1 MATNEPQTVSQF
13 AQEKPEPT
21 ELERIQQRIA
31 DYKVGF
37 TVNSAGVI
45 NALIQSHLQSG
56 KVTQGELV
64 PLHTVT
70 EEYAA
75 GLAEYNQIVENA
87 QRRSQELIAAD
98 QLAKAEAF
106 EKTQQEQQQR
116 LADERVARKEANNK
130 IAQLE
135 AVLAS
140 HGIGVD
146 LNGDGVIGVKQGTLN
161 KDGFVEMSAEEVA
174 VLAKKHGYKIPQ
186 PPAVQQ
192 TPLQKPSKRTGN
204 MGLARAMNPAVEETP
219 ADEGWDANGSPV
231 SGPTEEHPI
240 PLDTP
245 QSHTKV
251 ETEVNQTSFVPTGTT
266 AESFFDEVARV
277 EEVAQADEFVEEI
290 TDESYQSI
298 DNATPEE
305 WDEAISYDEAFN
317 EKVAE
322 TKQAFEDFEEETG
335 FEVSDEVEPLGSE
348 FSVQEEDVR
357 TESEFAKPVIT
368 GGNFKPR
375 AETLQTGDTVS
386 APAEKAIPS
395 YDSEEEL
402 LAAAQAK
409 IDQKVQ
415 DDIDE
420 KQFNESFEE
429 ESYDEITIPSSA
441 ELEAMTKKGI
451 VTAADE
457 LNFTMD
463 SSQTKAQMIE
473 SFQDQT
479 DELIKSLQDDG
490 SFVSAVDSDEGSD
503 NDNDTVR
510 DGGYF

>member
-37 TVNSAGVI
+37 TVNSASVI

-106 EKTQQEQQQR
+106 EKSQQEQQQR

-174 VLAKKHGYKIPQ
+174 VLAKKHGYEIPQ

-192 TPLQKPSKRTGN
+192 TPLAKPSKATGN
-204 MGLARAMNPAVEETP
+204 MGLARAMNPATEDTVVVGTDVEVNETSFV
-219 ADEGWDANGSPV
+219 D
-231 SGPTEEHPI
+231 PTEVEPFV
-240 PLDTP
+240 PLNTP
-245 QSHTKV
+245 QSDTRYQPSG
-251 ETEVNQTSFVPTGTT
+251 NTT
-266 AESFFDEVARV
+266 ESFFDEVARV

-305 WDEAISYDEAFN
+305 WDEAISTDEAFN

-322 TKQAFEDFEEETG
+322 TKQAFDEYEEDQG

-348 FSVQEEDVR
+348 FSVQEEDTR
-357 TESEFAKPVIT
+357 TESEFAKQVIT

-375 AETLQTGDTVS
+375 AETLQTGDSVK

-429 ESYDEITIPSSA
+429 EPYDEITIPSSA

-451 VTAADE
+451 VAAADE
-457 LNFTMD
+457 LNFTLD
-463 SSQTKAQMIE
+463 KSQTKAQMIE

-479 DELIKSLQDDG
+479 DELIQSLQDDG